1 MEKLRHFELGDRGL
15 GGTFLH
21 ALKGRPQPQM
31 ADEARI
37 PFREGVCMQ
46 RKALPHSPLV
56 SMAPGDWAGI
66 RLWISSRFLGA
77 PALSLRPV
85 VSRSLFPYE
94 TPAVPSVYPIMFAEL
109 PQSSLLHIN
118 TSVPQVPS
126 WDPSPDFP
134 EESSVAST

>member
-1 MEKLRHFELGDRGL
+1 MRVTWGGAQMEKLRHFELGDRGL

-56 SMAPGDWAGI
+56 SMAPG
-66 RLWISSRFLGA
+66 
-77 PALSLRPV
+77 
-85 VSRSLFPYE
+85 E
-94 TPAVPSVYPIMFAEL
+94 TE
-109 PQSSLLHIN
+109 Q
-118 TSVPQVPS
+118 
-126 WDPSPDFP
+126 
-134 EESSVAST
+134 ESDYG

>member
-31 ADEARI
+31 ADETRI

-56 SMAPGDWAGI
+56 SMAPG
-66 RLWISSRFLGA
+66 
-77 PALSLRPV
+77 
-85 VSRSLFPYE
+85 E
-94 TPAVPSVYPIMFAEL
+94 TE
-109 PQSSLLHIN
+109 Q
-118 TSVPQVPS
+118 
-126 WDPSPDFP
+126 
-134 EESSVAST
+134 ESDYG